1 MWWTRRASYF
11 APVLL
16 LHRRCAIRCN
26 FTDRAGSSAALRLL
40 RCAATSSE
48 HADLRRIAMLRL
60 AVTRNAALLRRA
72 ARPPPRVRLLSTP
85 SEAMEAKLRD
95 ELDAVNVT
103 VEDVSG
109 GCGAMYKAYVE
120 SPKFAGLNTVKQ
132 HKLVQG
138 VLKEEIAEMH
148 GFTLKTAKP
157 QS

>member
-1 MWWTRRASYF
+1 
-11 APVLL
+11 
-16 LHRRCAIRCN
+16 
-26 FTDRAGSSAALRLL
+26 
-40 RCAATSSE
+40 
-48 HADLRRIAMLRL
+48 MLRL
-60 AVTRNAALLRRA
+60 TVTRSAATILRRA
-72 ARPPPRVRLLSTP
+72 ARPPPRVRALSTETP

-95 ELDAVNVT
+95 QLDAVAVT

-138 VLKEEIAEMH
+138 VLKAEIADMH

-157 QS
+157 RGD

>member
-1 MWWTRRASYF
+1 
-11 APVLL
+11 
-16 LHRRCAIRCN
+16 
-26 FTDRAGSSAALRLL
+26 
-40 RCAATSSE
+40 
-48 HADLRRIAMLRL
+48 MLRL
-60 AVTRNAALLRRA
+60 AVSRNTGALLRRTA
-72 ARPPPRVRLLSTP
+72 PQRVRLLSTP

-120 SPKFAGLNTVKQ
+120 SPRFVGLNIVKQ

-157 QS
+157 QT

>member
-1 MWWTRRASYF
+1 
-11 APVLL
+11 
-16 LHRRCAIRCN
+16 
-26 FTDRAGSSAALRLL
+26 
-40 RCAATSSE
+40 
-48 HADLRRIAMLRL
+48 MLRI
-60 AVTRNAALLRRA
+60 AVTRHAGTFLRRTA
-72 ARPPPRVRLLSTP
+72 PPRVRLLSTETP

-95 ELDAVNVT
+95 QLDAVAVT

-138 VLKEEIAEMH
+138 VLKAEIAEMH

-157 QS
+157 RGD

>member
-1 MWWTRRASYF
+1 
-11 APVLL
+11 
-16 LHRRCAIRCN
+16 
-26 FTDRAGSSAALRLL
+26 
-40 RCAATSSE
+40 
-48 HADLRRIAMLRL
+48 MLRL
-60 AVTRNAALLRRA
+60 AAVTRNAATILRRTA
-72 ARPPPRVRLLSTP
+72 PPRVRLLSTP

-95 ELDAVNVT
+95 QLDAVNVT

-120 SPKFAGLNTVKQ
+120 SPRFAGLNTVKQ

-157 QS
+157 RD

>member
-1 MWWTRRASYF
+1 
-11 APVLL
+11 
-16 LHRRCAIRCN
+16 
-26 FTDRAGSSAALRLL
+26 
-40 RCAATSSE
+40 
-48 HADLRRIAMLRL
+48 MLRL
-60 AVTRNAALLRRA
+60 AAVSRNAATILRRSA
-72 ARPPPRVRLLSTP
+72 PTRLRLLSTP

-138 VLKEEIAEMH
+138 VLKAEIADMH

-157 QS
+157 RGD

>member
-1 MWWTRRASYF
+1 
-11 APVLL
+11 
-16 LHRRCAIRCN
+16 
-26 FTDRAGSSAALRLL
+26 
-40 RCAATSSE
+40 
-48 HADLRRIAMLRL
+48 MLRL
-60 AVTRNAALLRRA
+60 AVSRNTGALLRRTA
-72 ARPPPRVRLLSTP
+72 PQRVRLLSTP

-120 SPKFAGLNTVKQ
+120 SPRFVGLNIVKQ

-157 QS
+157 KT

>member
-1 MWWTRRASYF
+1 
-11 APVLL
+11 
-16 LHRRCAIRCN
+16 
-26 FTDRAGSSAALRLL
+26 
-40 RCAATSSE
+40 
-48 HADLRRIAMLRL
+48 MLRL
-60 AVTRNAALLRRA
+60 AVTRSAASIRRSV
-72 ARPPPRVRLLSTP
+72 RPPPRARVLSTATP

-157 QS
+157 RGD

>member
-1 MWWTRRASYF
+1 MLRH
-11 APVLL
+11 L
-16 LHRRCAIRCN
+16 
-26 FTDRAGSSAALRLL
+26 ALRS
-40 RCAATSSE
+40 AG
-48 HADLRRIAMLRL
+48 AMRW
-60 AVTRNAALLRRA
+60 APHVRA
-72 ARPPPRVRLLSTP
+72 LSTP

-120 SPKFAGLNTVKQ
+120 SPRFVGLGVVKQ

-138 VLKEEIAEMH
+138 VLKAEIAEMH

-157 QS
+157 RGD

>member
-1 MWWTRRASYF
+1 
-11 APVLL
+11 
-16 LHRRCAIRCN
+16 
-26 FTDRAGSSAALRLL
+26 
-40 RCAATSSE
+40 
-48 HADLRRIAMLRL
+48 MLRL
-60 AVTRNAALLRRA
+60 VTRTAALLRRS
-72 ARPPPRVRLLSTP
+72 ARPPPRARVLSTETP
-85 SEAMEAKLRD
+85 SEAMEKKLIK
-95 ELDAVNVT
+95 ELDAVAVT

-157 QS
+157 RGD

>member
-1 MWWTRRASYF
+1 
-11 APVLL
+11 
-16 LHRRCAIRCN
+16 
-26 FTDRAGSSAALRLL
+26 
-40 RCAATSSE
+40 
-48 HADLRRIAMLRL
+48 MLRL
-60 AVTRNAALLRRA
+60 AVSRNAGALLRRTA
-72 ARPPPRVRLLSTP
+72 PPRVRLLSTP

-120 SPKFAGLNTVKQ
+120 SPKFAGLNIVKQ

-138 VLKEEIAEMH
+138 VLKAEIAEMH

-157 QS
+157 RGD

>member
-1 MWWTRRASYF
+1 M
-11 APVLL
+11 LL
-16 LHRRCAIRCN
+16 LRQRSIAAIHRY
-26 FTDRAGSSAALRLL
+26 GSTAWAALDVLQRY
-40 RCAATSSE
+40 AT
-48 HADLRRIAMLRL
+48 MLRL
-60 AVTRNAALLRRA
+60 AVSRNAGALLRRTA
-72 ARPPPRVRLLSTP
+72 PPRVRLLSTP

-95 ELDAVNVT
+95 ELDAVAVT

>member
-1 MWWTRRASYF
+1 
-11 APVLL
+11 
-16 LHRRCAIRCN
+16 
-26 FTDRAGSSAALRLL
+26 
-40 RCAATSSE
+40 
-48 HADLRRIAMLRL
+48 MLRL
-60 AVTRNAALLRRA
+60 AVARNAATILRRS

-138 VLKEEIAEMH
+138 VLKDEIAEMH

-157 QS
+157 RGD